1 MLYTFTLII
10 LQRERLNIYLFCS
23 LERRWSR
30 RTFSYTCLVTTSPSL
45 LNTPSIQ
52 PSLRLGFVSS
62 GTSNSG
68 GVTGGVYKAREHI
81 QRSVADLRLLAT
93 PSSRG
98 WVSTLDLYWGWFLG
112 ICSRLLYCFP
122 LYQPLSHVCSP
133 GHKGRDDLTSSS
145 PSSTLSV
152 AVLL

>member
-62 GTSNSG
+62 GASNSG

-98 WVSTLDLYWGWFLG
+98 WVSTLDPYWGWCWRLACHYWFATH
-112 ICSRLLYCFP
+112 CSNHCRMCVALDIRGVMIWRHPRLP
-122 LYQPLSHVCSP
+122 LPC
-133 GHKGRDDLTSSS
+133 R
-145 PSSTLSV
+145 
-152 AVLL
+152 